1 MIHSEK
7 QNNCSTGC
15 FDFGEMV
22 GRSRVMNEILRV
34 LPIIARSQS
43 NVLILGELGTGKERI
58 AKAIHCLGSR
68 QHGPFVA
75 ANCRIIPKKML
86 DAELFGC
93 KGNAGPTA
101 GEDRQG
107 RLAAAEAGSLFLDEV
122 GDLPAALQNKLIRV
136 IQQKDYESLGARDLR
151 KANVRIMAGSS
162 QELEAKISDGSFR
175 KDLFYRLNA
184 ITITLP
190 PLRRRR
196 EDIPL
201 LVGHFIEKFNASR
214 DKVVRGIT
222 GSALNLLMQYHYPGN
237 IWELANIIE
246 HAFMFCQDGVI
257 NPHHLP
263 QLRLSCPPPLDL
275 GDFAGWTKQSPI
287 VPEHATSS
295 SRRSLFSPQD
305 IRPH

>member
-1 MIHSEK
+1 MNYAEK
-7 QNNCSTGC
+7 HDNCSTGC

-22 GRSRVMNEILRV
+22 GRSRAMNEILRV

-43 NVLILGELGTGKERI
+43 SVLILGEMGTGKERI

-68 QHGPFVA
+68 QHGPFVT
-75 ANCRIIPKKML
+75 ANCRIIPKNLL

-93 KGNAGPTA
+93 EGTGGHSAR
-101 GEDRQG
+101 EERQG
-107 RLAAAEAGSLFLDEV
+107 RLAEAEEGSLFLDEV
-122 GDLPAALQNKLIRV
+122 GDLPPVLQNKLIRV

-162 QELEAKISDGSFR
+162 QEFEAKISSGSFR

-201 LVGHFIEKFNASR
+201 LVGHFIHKFNAFQ
-214 DKVVRGIT
+214 DKVVHGIT

-246 HAFMFCQDGVI
+246 HAFVFCQDGVI
-257 NPHHLP
+257 SPQHLP
-263 QLRLSCPPPLDL
+263 QLKLSCPSPLDPA
-275 GDFAGWTKQSPI
+275 DFFGWAPPPRM
-287 VPEHATSS
+287 VPEKVE
-295 SRRSLFSPQD
+295 